1 MKSFV
6 WMVAIMFLLASCATP
21 PTAIPPGAPSPA
33 RTATPAPTPKIVP
46 IFTTTEQAVAAAQQ
60 KFPDLIGIKPSLPG
74 TIGASTNITTQEQP
88 DGWNLIFWK
97 GSGDC
102 MAGCIN
108 HHYWYVAAK
117 YYGTLTLVGEYVREY
132 DAGANAFKTSGQPLW
147 GVPK

>member
-6 WMVAIMFLLASCATP
+6 WMVAIMSLLAACATP

-33 RTATPAPTPKIVP
+33 RTATPTPTPTPPPV
-46 IFTTTEQAVAAAQQ
+46 FTSAEQAVATAQQ
-60 KFPDLIGIKPSLPG
+60 KFPDLNGIKPSRPG

-102 MAGCIN
+102 PAGCIN
-108 HHYWYVAAK
+108 NHYWYVSAK
-117 YYGTLTLVGEYVREY
+117 RDGTVMLAGEFVREY